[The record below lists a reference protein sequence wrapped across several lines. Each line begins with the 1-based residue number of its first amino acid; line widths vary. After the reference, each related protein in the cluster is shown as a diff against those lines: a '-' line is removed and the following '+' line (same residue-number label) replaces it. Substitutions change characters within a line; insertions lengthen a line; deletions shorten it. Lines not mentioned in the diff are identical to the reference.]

1 MSAEVIFSTS
11 YDDKYPPN
19 NILDSS
25 NSIFWTSTGLYPQ
38 EIVLSM
44 PQSKVINEIIIKGV
58 NIKKVSIETCEND
71 SAVKFTSQC
80 DLSNIQ
86 EKKSIQ
92 EIQCKFLNKTSS
104 KIVKIIIYE
113 GYNFFCCINSINI
126 K

>member
-11 YDDKYPPN
+11 YDDKYPPH

-38 EIVLSM
+38 EIVLSLS
-44 PQSKVINEIIIKGV
+44 QARVINEIIIKGI
-58 NIKKVSIETCEND
+58 NIKKISIESCEND

-80 DLSNIQ
+80 DLSNIP
-86 EKKSIQ
+86 EKKNIQ
-92 EIQCKFLNKTSS
+92 EIQCKFSNKIST

-113 GYNFFCCINSINI
+113 GHSFFCCINSISI